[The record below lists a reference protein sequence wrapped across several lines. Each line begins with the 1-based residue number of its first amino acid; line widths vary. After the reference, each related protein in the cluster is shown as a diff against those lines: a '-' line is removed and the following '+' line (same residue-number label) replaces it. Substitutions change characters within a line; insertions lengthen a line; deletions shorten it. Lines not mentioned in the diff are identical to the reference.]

1 MPIISKTPR
10 TASGRPYS
18 GPARSTI
25 LAALGVMFAAL
36 AWLAL
41 SPSAIAR
48 QGGFTSPLAAPSS
61 AAAADQPVTVT
72 AHPRHAIIERG
83 GHLAVAIVLDHAGH
97 FHTWPSA
104 DQDVLPEDVAEF
116 AIRTA
121 IEPTEKPA
129 WVERIAAIQWPTPS
143 LARVADPT
151 GESDTIELMTYQD
164 RAIAYV
170 PIVVAPDAPL
180 GPQKITFTVGY
191 QACDEMS
198 CQPPDDVEVTVSI
211 EIVEQSTAVGGQVSP
226 EIEALFADLSPD
238 AFAIAPPA
246 DPSDASEE
254 LPAGQNDAPEETPA
268 GQSNAPKAAPATRT
282 FLGFI
287 KVDGSGI
294 AVLLLA
300 VVGGLV
306 LNLTPCV
313 LPVIPIKVMTISSH
327 ARNPGHSMVLG
338 LWMAA
343 GVVAFWIGISI
354 PAALFT
360 SFADPSRIFGIWWVT
375 TGIGAVIAIMSLG
388 LMGLFEIRLPQ
399 SLYMIDPKVD
409 SPWGSF
415 LFGIMTAV
423 LGLPCFGFVVGALLP
438 ASASAQPAQVMGV
451 FTAIGVGMA
460 LPYLILSANPALLKK
475 VPRTGPASELV
486 KQVMGLLLLAAAAFF
501 IGSGL
506 LALVSEHP
514 YLGESL
520 HWWAVAV
527 FSILAGGLLLVRTFQ
542 ITRKPL
548 RRAVFAAVGIALA
561 AAGILT
567 ASGQTAQAR
576 NNYNAAERAQSAATD
591 PSSYILGAWNPY
603 TPELVAKAGADGK
616 VVMIDFTAKWCLN
629 CQALKAGVLNRD
641 PVKSELIARNVVTVT
656 ADLTSRKAP
665 GWDKLKEL
673 GYTGIPLLV
682 IDGPGITEPW
692 TSNFYTSEQ
701 VLEAL
706 AKARG

>member
-1 MPIISKTPR
+1 MPSISQT
-10 TASGRPYS
+10 
-18 GPARSTI
+18 RSTPI
-25 LAALGVMFAAL
+25 AALVVLAL
-36 AWLAL
+36 ALASLAL
-41 SPSAIAR
+41 PHPAIAR
-48 QGGFTSPLAAPSS
+48 QGAFTSPLASPST
-61 AAAADQPVTVT
+61 AAAADQPVTIS
-72 AHPRHAIIERG
+72 AHPRHATIERG
-83 GHLAVAIVLDHAGH
+83 GHLAVAVVLDHADH

-104 DQDVLPEDVAEF
+104 DQDVLPENVAEF
-116 AIRTA
+116 AIRTTIDPA
-121 IEPTEKPA
+121 NKPA
-129 WVERIAAIQWPTPS
+129 WVERFGAIQWPTPS
-143 LARVADPT
+143 LAKVADPT
-151 GESDTIELMTYQD
+151 GESDLIELMTYQG
-164 RAIAYV
+164 RAVAYV
-170 PIVVAPDAPL
+170 PIVIAPDAPL
-180 GPQKITFTVGY
+180 GPQQLSFNVGY
-191 QACDEMS
+191 QACDEIS
-198 CQPPDDVEVTVSI
+198 CQAPDDAEVVVRV
-211 EIVEQSTAVGGQVSP
+211 EIVERRAATGVQPDAA
-226 EIEALFADLSPD
+226 IEALFTDLKPD
-238 AFAIAPPA
+238 AFAVESPPA
-246 DPSDASEE
+246 P
-254 LPAGQNDAPEETPA
+254 
-268 GQSNAPKAAPATRT
+268 APAPAEASNDSGSSRT

-287 KVDGSGI
+287 KVGRSGFV
-294 AVLLLA
+294 VLLLA

-327 ARNPGHSMVLG
+327 AKSPGRSMVLG

-343 GVVAFWIGISI
+343 GVVAFWVGISI

-360 SFADPSRIFGIWWVT
+360 SVADPSRIFGIWWVT
-375 TGIGAVIAIMSLG
+375 TGIGAIIAIMSLG

-399 SLYMIDPKVD
+399 SLYVIDPKVD

-438 ASASAQPAQVMGV
+438 ASASAEPIQVIGV
-451 FTAIGVGMA
+451 FTAIGFGMA

-475 VPRTGPASELV
+475 VPKTGPASELV

-514 YLGESL
+514 YVGESL

-548 RRAVFAAVGIALA
+548 RRALFSLVGVALA

-576 NNYNAAERAQSAATD
+576 NNYNATELAESAATD

-603 TPELVAKAGADGK
+603 TPELVAKARADGK

-641 PVKSELIARNVVTVT
+641 PVKSELIAQNIVTVT

-682 IDGPGITEPW
+682 VDGPGMSTPW
-692 TSNFYTSEQ
+692 TSNFYTSDQ

-706 AKARG
+706 SKARG

>member
-10 TASGRPYS
+10 TA
-18 GPARSTI
+18 
-25 LAALGVMFAAL
+25 LAALGVLVAAL

-41 SPSAIAR
+41 PSAALAR
-48 QGGFTSPLAAPSS
+48 QGGFTSPLAAPSA
-61 AAAADQPVTVT
+61 AAAADQPVTIT
-72 AHPRHAIIERG
+72 ARPRHAIVERG
-83 GHLAVAIVLDHAGH
+83 GRLAIAVVLDHADH

-104 DQDVLPEDVAEF
+104 AQDVLPENVAEF

-121 IEPTEKPA
+121 IEPASKPA
-129 WVERIAAIQWPTPS
+129 WVQRIGVIQWPEPS
-143 LARVADPT
+143 LAKVADPT
-151 GESDTIELMTYQD
+151 GESDLIELMTYQG
-164 RAIAYV
+164 RAVAYV
-170 PIVVAPDAPL
+170 PVFVAPDAPL
-180 GPQKITFTVGY
+180 GPQTITFNVGY
-191 QACDEMS
+191 QACDEIS
-198 CQPPDDVEVTVSI
+198 CQAPDDVEVTVSI
-211 EIVEQSTAVGGQVSP
+211 EIVERGAATAAA
-226 EIEALFADLSPD
+226 IDADTEALFASLRPD
-238 AFAIAPPA
+238 AFAQE
-246 DPSDASEE
+246 S
-254 LPAGQNDAPEETPA
+254 
-268 GQSNAPKAAPATRT
+268 APAPAKEPAQPSGDAAAART

-287 KVDGSGI
+287 KVDGSGVV
-294 AVLLLA
+294 VLLLA

-327 ARNPGHSMVLG
+327 AKSPGRSMVLG

-343 GVVAFWIGISI
+343 GVVAFWVGISI

-375 TGIGAVIAIMSLG
+375 TGIGAIIAIMSLG

-399 SLYMIDPKVD
+399 SFYMIDPKVD

-438 ASASAQPAQVMGV
+438 ASASAQPAQVIGV
-451 FTAIGVGMA
+451 FTAIGFGMA
-460 LPYLILSANPALLKK
+460 LPYLVLSANPALLKK
-475 VPRTGPASELV
+475 VPKTGPASELV

-514 YLGESL
+514 YVGESL

-548 RRAVFAAVGIALA
+548 RRALFSVVGVGLA

-591 PSSYILGAWNPY
+591 PSSYILGVWNPY
-603 TPELVAKAGADGK
+603 TPELVAKARADGK

-641 PVKSELIARNVVTVT
+641 PVKSELAAQNVVTVT

-665 GWDKLKEL
+665 GWDKLKQL

-682 IDGPGITEPW
+682 IDGPGIAEPW
-692 TSNFYTSEQ
+692 TSNFYTSDQ
-701 VLEAL
+701 VMAAL
-706 AKARG
+706 SKARG